1 MYCENIITFCY
12 CHNIFTI
19 AEISVPYRS
28 KKKKNIY
35 IYIYMICSQH
45 FYYNF
50 ITNSKWQ
57 GIIDG

>member
-1 MYCENIITFCY
+1 MYCENIITFFIVT
-12 CHNIFTI
+12 IFLQLL
-19 AEISVPYRS
+19 RS
-28 KKKKNIY
+28 QFLIDQIY

-50 ITNSKWQ
+50 TTNSMWQ